1 MNDGITC
8 PLCNGPTIFE
18 SKKCCNFLNH
28 IRKCVPIGSHSSK
41 KTGLH
46 QSHELPNDQ
55 FFLSMNRSLNF
66 SGISLLQSSKKND
79 NLMNATDNHE
89 YILDSPYDESNAD
102 DFDEVDEISS
112 MKIPFSENDPLQP
125 HVMFQVEM
133 RNMLSKQGAPLCLY
147 DRIMSLMN
155 SYLQSGHYFNQPF
168 MCSRAL
174 QKHLKS
180 IYNTTPLNHCTG
192 QLLCPMDLK

>member
-1 MNDGITC
+1 MNG
-8 PLCNGPTIFE
+8 
-18 SKKCCNFLNH
+18 
-28 IRKCVPIGSHSSK
+28 
-41 KTGLH
+41 
-46 QSHELPNDQ
+46 
-55 FFLSMNRSLNF
+55 
-66 SGISLLQSSKKND
+66 
-79 NLMNATDNHE
+79 TDNHE
-89 YILDSPYDESNAD
+89 YVLDSPYDESNAD
-102 DFDEVDEISS
+102 DFDEVDEISIK
-112 MKIPFSENDPLQP
+112 KIPFSENEPLQP

-133 RNMLSKQGAPLCLY
+133 RNMLSKHVAPLCLY

>member
-1 MNDGITC
+1 MNDGISC

-18 SKKCCNFLNH
+18 SKNCRSFLNH
-28 IRKCVPIGSHSSK
+28 ISKCVPIGSQSSK
-41 KTGLH
+41 KTGPH

-89 YILDSPYDESNAD
+89 YVLDSPYDESNAD
-102 DFDEVDEISS
+102 DFDEVDEISC
-112 MKIPFSENDPLQP
+112 MKIPFSENEPLQP
-125 HVMFQVEM
+125 HVMFQVQM
-133 RNMLSKQGAPLCLY
+133 RNMIEKQGAPLCLY

-168 MCSRAL
+168 TCVAVFYRNI
-174 QKHLKS
+174 LKL
-180 IYNTTPLNHCTG
+180 YTT
-192 QLLCPMDLK
+192 LLH